1 MHALPAHEAALPHRS
16 RLTDRLP
23 SPAVVL
29 AALGATGFWI
39 VIGAWLGLCL
49 LVFLF
54 SPRDVQGRKRATGC
68 IFGLIVFFGAFL
80 LAFAA
85 WAADHVF

>member
-1 MHALPAHEAALPHRS
+1 MA
-16 RLTDRLP
+16 
-23 SPAVVL
+23 L
-29 AALGATGFWI
+29 AALGETGYWI

-49 LVFLF
+49 LIFLF

-68 IFGLIVFFGAFL
+68 AFFLAVFFGAIF

-85 WAADHVF
+85 WAADNIF